1 MKMSLEEKYII
12 LLFLEMLRD
21 RKEETVQ
28 NIFGGRVGGAPPPE
42 KPSGKFVI
50 RKKKRGGLYT

>member
-1 MKMSLEEKYII
+1 MSLEEKYII